1 LVVVAHKT
9 QAVAILYLVL
19 LPQQVVAMAVTQVLA
34 VLVVAVVAVH
44 LTLPMLEVQAH
55 QVKALQVA
63 QELQAQE
70 ATRLVAVEAL
80 VLLVLQEIKTYLLV
94 VVEQELAH
102 QLLAQ
107 EFFMQEAVVVL
118 VKAQEQHS
126 LD

>member
-19 LPQQVVAMAVTQVLA
+19 LLQQAVVMAVSL
-34 VLVVAVVAVH
+34 VLVALVEAVVAVH
-44 LTLPMLEVQAH
+44 LMLQMLEGLAH

-63 QELQAQE
+63 QGLQAQE
-70 ATRLVAVEAL
+70 ATRLVAVAAL
-80 VLLVLQEIKTYLLV
+80 VLLVLQEVKTYLLD

-107 EFFMQEAVVVL
+107 EFFMQVAVVVL
-118 VKAQEQHS
+118 VKAQEQHP